1 MLTLLRQEEI
11 MAILRER
18 KSATVQQLSQLL
30 FASGSTIRRDLNE
43 LAKVGLIRRSHGGA
57 VLFEGSG
64 DEASALIRE
73 QQNPREKKQAAEA
86 AFPLLRGGSTVFL
99 DSSSTAGMLAPMLG
113 RLSDLTVITNG
124 LKNALLLAEKP
135 DIRVT
140 ITCGS
145 IKPGSN
151 SVVGSDALDYLSG
164 IHPDFSVLSCSG
176 VDQEGFSESSFEQR
190 QLKRR
195 MLQNAQVR
203 IMLCDSSKFGRTCLA
218 RLGDF
223 SMADY
228 LVSNAEPPLFIREAA
243 EKVGCKVVVAA
254 KNEEK
259 TGEDDL

>member
-18 KSATVQQLSQLL
+18 KSATVQQLSELL

-43 LAKVGLIRRSHGGA
+43 LARAGLIRRSHGGA
-57 VLFEGSG
+57 VLFEGGG
-64 DEASALIRE
+64 DEASALLRE

-86 AFPLLRGGSTVFL
+86 AFSLLRGGSAVFL
-99 DSSSTAGMLAPMLG
+99 DSSSTCGMLAPLLS

-140 ITCGS
+140 VTCGS

-176 VDQEGFSESSFEQR
+176 VDEQGFTESSFEQR
-190 QLKRR
+190 QLKRK
-195 MLQNAQVR
+195 MLQNARTR
-203 IMLCDSSKFGRTCLA
+203 ILICDGSKFNQTCLV

-228 LVSNAEPPLFIREAA
+228 LVTNTPPPPSIQKAA
-243 EKVGCKVVVAA
+243 EQAGCQVIAA
-254 KNEEK
+254 TRGEEK
-259 TGEDDL
+259 AAGID